1 MVKSCLINAFLCT
14 VMTDGLGSLDEPA
27 GWGAW
32 VTYRK
37 WQRGKKYFCFFFFFF
52 LLDSL
57 AACKSAP
64 QNRAL
69 QPAGFRVY
77 PTLKRIKR
85 GRSC

>member
-37 WQRGKKYFCFFFFFF
+37 WQWGKKYFCFFLFFP
-52 LLDSL
+52 LDSL

-64 QNRAL
+64 QTGHFSPL
-69 QPAGFRVY
+69 VSGFIQ
-77 PTLKRIKR
+77 L
-85 GRSC
+85 